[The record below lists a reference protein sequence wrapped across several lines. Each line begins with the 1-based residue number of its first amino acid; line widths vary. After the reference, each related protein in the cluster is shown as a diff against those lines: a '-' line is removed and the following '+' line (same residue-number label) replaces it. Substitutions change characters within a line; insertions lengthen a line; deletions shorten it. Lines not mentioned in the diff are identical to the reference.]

1 MLPMQYDL
9 PANCQVFGRLALA
22 AGLHAIRYP
31 SARQA
36 GRRCLA
42 LFPQNWNGSACF
54 VEVSDEAPPEARLV
68 RLDATTGAA
77 E

>member
-9 PANCQVFGRLALA
+9 PANCQVFGRLASA

-31 SARQA
+31 SARQE
-36 GRRCLA
+36 GRQCLA
-42 LFPQNWNGSACF
+42 MFPQNWGVSACC
-54 VEVSDEAPPEARLV
+54 VEVADAVPPEARLV

>member
-9 PANCQVFGRLALA
+9 PANCQVFGRLASA

-31 SARQA
+31 SARHE
-36 GRRCLA
+36 GRQCLA
-42 LFPQNWNGSACF
+42 LFPQNWRGSGCF
-54 VEVSDEAPPEARLV
+54 VQVADPVPPEARLV
-68 RLDATTGAA
+68 RIDATTGTA